1 MVREIAD
8 LARRAERAG
17 KRLPVLALDTE
28 IAFASAAERAAFTE
42 ELTGAVTA
50 LVSRYHR
57 AGGRPHRLLV
67 AAHPLPKEAS

>member
-8 LARRAERAG
+8 LARRAERTG

-28 IAFASAAERAAFTE
+28 IRFASAADRAAFTD

-50 LVSRYHR
+50 LVSRYHD
-57 AGGRPHRLLV
+57 AGGRPHRLV
-67 AAHPLPKEAS
+67 VVSHPLPKEAS